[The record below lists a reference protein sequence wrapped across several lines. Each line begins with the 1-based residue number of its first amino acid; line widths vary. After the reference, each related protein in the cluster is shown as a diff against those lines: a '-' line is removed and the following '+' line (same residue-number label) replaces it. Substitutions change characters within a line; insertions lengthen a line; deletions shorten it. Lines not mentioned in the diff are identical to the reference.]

1 MNPYE
6 GLLPNEP
13 ILMPYQAHPLNG
25 DHFACS
31 EFLALRDKF
40 GIKTLVELG
49 SCVFGSTNWFADH
62 FEKVITVEINEAF
75 RQIGLQRAEGKKNII
90 SYLGDSIQMLPT
102 MLSECDDKTLIF
114 IDSHWQTLPLID
126 ELKIIK
132 QSGIKPCI
140 IVHDCFVP
148 NEPYLGYDEYQGV
161 TISLE
166 TMKPYL
172 DDIYGSFSYH
182 YNTSATATEVQ
193 RGIIYIYP
201 ETQA

>member
-1 MNPYE
+1 M
-6 GLLPNEP
+6 
-13 ILMPYQAHPLNG
+13 
-25 DHFACS
+25 
-31 EFLALRDKF
+31 
-40 GIKTLVELG
+40 
-49 SCVFGSTNWFADH
+49 
-62 FEKVITVEINEAF
+62 
-75 RQIGLQRAEGKKNII
+75 I
-90 SYLGDSIQMLPT
+90 SG
-102 MLSECDDKTLIF
+102 CDDKTLIF

-201 ETQA
+201 ETQE